1 MSAAPATA
9 PQPTAARAKHPVVA
23 IAGNPNSG
31 KTTLFNRL
39 TGLRQRVGNY
49 PGVTI
54 ERKTGDATLPGG
66 THVELVDIPG
76 TYSLVARS
84 REEGIAFDVITG
96 RHSAPPDLV
105 LIVLDASNLER
116 NLYFALQILE
126 LGRPAMI
133 VLNMIDVADSLGLA
147 IDASVLSQALGVP
160 VVPVSASKGTNIDT
174 LTATLARALSSN
186 SRPAPRT
193 WRVDDDGERVLGE
206 LVTRLGERASLGEAT
221 WLLATVAAS
230 RDAGTRGTA
239 DDPLR
244 AQPALQVV
252 AGELDQ
258 KLSNGA
264 SALPAAVIEARYQ
277 TITELSAR
285 AVKQARPRT
294 RTLTDRIDAVL
305 LHRALGPLVLVLVL
319 GVVFQAIF
327 TWAEPL
333 MDFIE
338 SSFALLGAG
347 AAERMPEGPLRELVV
362 NGVIAGVGSV
372 LVFIPQIAL
381 LFLLLGL
388 LEDSGYLARAAYMM
402 DRLMARVG
410 LHGRAFV
417 PLLSGFACAIPAIMA
432 TRTIESPKDRL
443 VTILVTPLASCSARL
458 PVYALVISAL
468 FGGQTVLG
476 FLEVGTLLLLAMYAL
491 SILGAVGMAALFKR
505 TLLKSP
511 TPPLV
516 LELPPYK
523 APRLRDVLRRVG
535 ERCVVFVKDAGSII
549 LAVTI
554 ILWALLSY
562 PKDLPLSF
570 DAPARRASI
579 EATVPE
585 GEARTA
591 ALAEVDAAETSER
604 LQHTWGARAGRA
616 IEPIIEPLGFDWR
629 IGIGLIASLAAREVI
644 VSTLGL
650 VFALG
655 DADADS
661 EALRSV
667 VARNY
672 TPLTGLSLM
681 IFFLFAAQCMS
692 TLAIVRRET
701 GSWRWPAFMFGYMTV
716 LAYVASLITYQGGRL
731 LGF

>member
-1 MSAAPATA
+1 MSAAPR
-9 PQPTAARAKHPVVA
+9 PTIA

-49 PGVTI
+49 PGVTV
-54 ERKTGDATLPGG
+54 EKKTGELALSPTSRADVIDLPGA
-66 THVELVDIPG
+66 
-76 TYSLVARS
+76 YSLVARS
-84 REEGIAFDVITG
+84 RDEAVAFDVITG
-96 RHSAPPDLV
+96 RRGAPPDLV

-116 NLYFALQILE
+116 NLYFALQVLE
-126 LGRPAMI
+126 LGRPA
-133 VLNMIDVADSLGLA
+133 VVALNMIDVADDLGLR
-147 IDASVLSQALGVP
+147 IDAAAVERALGVP
-160 VVPVSASKGTNIDT
+160 VVPISAAKNTGIDT
-174 LTATLARALSSN
+174 LTAALGRALAA
-186 SRPAPRT
+186 RTTPAPRA
-193 WRVDDDGERVLGE
+193 WAVDAAGEAVLGE
-206 LVTRLGERASLGEAT
+206 LTARLSSVGEAT
-221 WLLATVAAS
+221 WLLATVAAA
-230 RDAGTRGTA
+230 RDAGTLGTP
-239 DDPLR
+239 DDPLHDL
-244 AQPALQVV
+244 PALAPV
-252 AGELDQ
+252 ARDVSA
-258 KLSNGA
+258 KLGNGA
-264 SALPAAVIEARYQ
+264 STLPAAVIEARYQ
-277 TITELSAR
+277 TITALTGA
-285 AVKQARPRT
+285 AVSRVRPAT
-294 RTLTDRIDAVL
+294 PTLTDKVDAIL

-319 GVVFQAIF
+319 AVVFQTIF

-333 MDFIE
+333 MDLIE
-338 SSFALLGAG
+338 GTFGALGAL
-347 AAERMPEGPLRELVV
+347 AAAHMAEGPLRELTV
-362 NGVIAGVGSV
+362 NGIIAGVGSV

-476 FLEVGTLLLLAMYAL
+476 FLHVGTLLLLSMYLL
-491 SILGAVGMAALFKR
+491 SIVSAVGLAALFKR

-523 APRLRDVLRRVG
+523 APRLPDVLRRVG
-535 ERCVVFVKDAGSII
+535 ERCWVFVKDAGSII
-549 LAVTI
+549 MATTI
-554 ILWALLSY
+554 VLWALLSY
-562 PKDLPLSF
+562 PKAEP
-570 DAPARRASI
+570 APALVEKRASI

-585 GEARTA
+585 GEARDA
-591 ALAEVDAAETSER
+591 ALAEVDGAVASAQ
-604 LQHTWGARAGRA
+604 LQQTWGARAGMA

-644 VSTLGL
+644 VATLGL

-655 DADADS
+655 DADAES
-661 EALRSV
+661 EALRDV
-667 VARNY
+667 VAKNY
-672 TPLTGLSLM
+672 SPLTGLSLM

-701 GSWRWPAFMFGYMTV
+701 GSWRWPAFMFGYMTA
-716 LAYVASLITYQGGRL
+716 LAYFASLVTYQVGRL
-731 LGF
+731 IV